1 MKSILVYC
9 GANEGSNPVY
19 KTTAHL
25 VGKTLAEQQIRV
37 IYGGGSIGLMGAVAD
52 GALSSGGD
60 VLGIIPNF
68 IDAWEVGHKALPE
81 MINVE
86 TMHERKALMEKVTD
100 GIIALPGGYGT
111 FDELFEMLAW
121 SQLRLHAKPIG
132 LLNTNGFYDHLL
144 LFLDRVVADGFL
156 RQENRDLLLVDED
169 INGLLA
175 KMQNFQRTNHELY
188 VGK

>member
-1 MKSILVYC
+1 
-9 GANEGSNPVY
+9 
-19 KTTAHL
+19 
-25 VGKTLAEQQIRV
+25 
-37 IYGGGSIGLMGAVAD
+37 
-52 GALSSGGD
+52 
-60 VLGIIPNF
+60 
-68 IDAWEVGHKALPE
+68 

-175 KMQNFQRTNHELY
+175 KMQNFQKANYELY